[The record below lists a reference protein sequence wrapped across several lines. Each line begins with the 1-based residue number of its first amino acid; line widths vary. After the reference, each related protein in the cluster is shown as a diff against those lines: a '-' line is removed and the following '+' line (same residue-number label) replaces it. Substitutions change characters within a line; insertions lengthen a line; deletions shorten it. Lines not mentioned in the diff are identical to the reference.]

1 MTHDAE
7 HMSDCRKRL
16 GLTQVEFSI
25 LFGVHPITVSKW
37 ERGKAEPTVWQYLL
51 AANLV
56 ETGKDI
62 SRMLANRGPISTLAH
77 LLKNLK

>member
-7 HMSDCRKRL
+7 HMKKCRKRL

-25 LFGVHPITVSKW
+25 LFDVHPITVIKW
-37 ERGKAEPTVWQYLL
+37 ERGKAEPTAWKYLL

-56 ETGKDI
+56 STKKNI
-62 SRMLANRGPISTLAH
+62 SRMLSERGPISTLAH
-77 LLKNLK
+77 LLKGMK